1 MSRNVADMLDG
12 LDLFNGFT
20 YPELQ
25 TISRFV
31 SYKGL
36 KRGEFA
42 FHEGEPGAFMLI
54 LVEGQLSIYKGGEH
68 GQRLLSYEGRG
79 RVVGEMAL
87 LDHERRSASCMA
99 DNDCLFVTLDH
110 AGLDRLAEEFPGLA
124 YRLALSLAR
133 LLSKRLRRTSGLLVE
148 HLAG

>member
-1 MSRNVADMLDG
+1 MTRNMADMLDG
-12 LDLFNGFT
+12 LELFNGFT

-25 TISRFV
+25 SIGRFV
-31 SYKGL
+31 AYQGL
-36 KRGEFA
+36 QCGELVFR
-42 FHEGEPGAFMLI
+42 EGDPGTFMLI
-54 LVEGQLSIYKGGEH
+54 LIEGRLSIYKGGEH
-68 GQRLLSYEGRG
+68 GQRLLSYEGSG

-87 LDHERRSASCMA
+87 LDHERRSATCIA

-110 AGLDRLAEEFPGLA
+110 AGLEHLAEAFPGLA
-124 YRLALSLAR
+124 YRFMLSLAR